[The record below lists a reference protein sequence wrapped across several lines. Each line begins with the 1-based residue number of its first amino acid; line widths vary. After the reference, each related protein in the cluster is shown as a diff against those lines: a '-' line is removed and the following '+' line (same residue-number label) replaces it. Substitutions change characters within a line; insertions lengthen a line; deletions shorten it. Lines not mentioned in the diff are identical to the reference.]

1 MMSYIG
7 SSNFTFYER
16 QMELNLDK
24 LEDTLQRIETELTKV
39 NNRLTIIETK
49 LDKMKVPSVSNS
61 TLYL

>member
-24 LEDTLQRIETELTKV
+24 LEDTLQRIEAELTKV